1 MFEIIPGIL
10 EKDFLEIER
19 KIELVRRFSKVIHI
33 DIIDGK
39 FAPNTS
45 FLDPKPFEKYTR
57 DLFFEAHLMVEEPIN
72 YLEPFAA
79 SGFKRFLGHIEKM
92 SDQVEFV
99 AKGEFLAEVGLA
111 IDLDTQLDSIKS
123 SFEDLDSILIMSVKA
138 GFSGQSFMPQALEK
152 IKKIREKSQVPIEI
166 DGGINEAVLEEAFS
180 CGVNR
185 FVTTSFLFNGN
196 PSDNYQK
203 LVSEARKLN
212 G

>member
-92 SDQVEFV
+92 LDQVEFV
-99 AKGEFLAEVGLA
+99 AKGELLAEVGLA

-123 SFEDLDSILIMSVKA
+123 SFEDLDSVLIMSVKA
-138 GFSGQSFMPQALEK
+138 GFSGQSFMPQVLEK
-152 IKKIREKSQVPIEI
+152 IKKIREKSPIPIEI
-166 DGGINEAVLEEAFS
+166 DGGINEAVLEEAFGY
-180 CGVNR
+180 GVNR

-196 PSDNYQK
+196 ANDNYQK